1 VQEAKRSAWTVVYTS
16 QARALTDDVL
26 TVSFVS
32 QNDVDA
38 FKQGGPSG
46 VSEVLRNAIIQVLGL
61 RVKFIARAEGPAA
74 APVAEGAPAAAPFDG
89 PEPVEPIRDEPEPP
103 ELVEPA
109 PPPPAVVPAP
119 KAQAATQSQ
128 AASAPAK
135 PAAEP
140 APAKPAVDA
149 QGWAVAEIPQD
160 DAPTQKAAS
169 QKHVPKPKAEPVAST
184 EPARYG
190 ESVVRELLG
199 ANFIEEQAI
208 APKVVPRPNE
218 AE

>member
-1 VQEAKRSAWTVVYTS
+1 M
-16 QARALTDDVL
+16 L

-38 FKQGGPSG
+38 FKQGGPTG
-46 VSEVLRNAIIQVLGL
+46 VSEVLRNAIIEVLGL

-74 APVAEGAPAAAPFDG
+74 PRRHGRAGARRADSRRARAAGARGARAGHSPRSCRSDRPAQSSSRAA
-89 PEPVEPIRDEPEPP
+89 
-103 ELVEPA
+103 
-109 PPPPAVVPAP
+109 
-119 KAQAATQSQ
+119 
-128 AASAPAK
+128 
-135 PAAEP
+135 
-140 APAKPAVDA
+140 AKPAVDA

-160 DAPTQKAAS
+160 EAPTK
-169 QKHVPKPKAEPVAST
+169 KHVPKPKAEPVAST

-208 APKVVPRPNE
+208 APKVVPRP
-218 AE
+218 AEGE